1 MLFQALRGPHLM
13 LIFRGHLLY
22 LEAEEGLLGLLT
34 AECSQWNTV
43 LLVFSVVFSKTVGS
57 L

>member
-1 MLFQALRGPHLM
+1 MLFQALPGPHLL

-34 AECSQWNTV
+34 AECSPWNTV

>member
-1 MLFQALRGPHLM
+1 MPFQALPSPHLL

-22 LEAEEGLLGLLT
+22 LEADEGLLGLLT
-34 AECSQWNTV
+34 AECTQWNTV
-43 LLVFSVVFSKTVGS
+43 LLVFSLVFSKTFGS